1 MNENDVLRMIS
12 ELRAKAAIA
21 QTSPGQQPPPTN
33 NVGEDFSSLFN
44 KAVDAVNGAQHKAGE
59 LKKAFEVG
67 DPQVDLPEVMI
78 ASQKAKISFEAM
90 VEVRN
95 KLLDAYREIMQMQV

>member
-1 MNENDVLRMIS
+1 MNETDVLRMIS
-12 ELRAKAAIA
+12 ELRAKSAIA
-21 QTSPGQQPPPTN
+21 QNLPAPPQPVTEN
-33 NVGEDFSSLFN
+33 FATMF
-44 KAVDAVNGAQHKAGE
+44 KDAVGAVNNAQQTADK

-78 ASQKAKISFEAM
+78 ASEKARVSFEAM

>member
-21 QTSPGQQPPPTN
+21 QSSPTQPSQPVNGTA
-33 NVGEDFSSLFN
+33 EDFSALLK
-44 KAVDAVNGAQHKAGE
+44 KAVDSVNNAQMESGK

-78 ASQKAKISFEAM
+78 ASQKAKVSFEAM

-95 KLLDAYREIMQMQV
+95 KLLEAYREIMQMQV